1 VKILRIAAL
10 PLTTLAVIVT
20 TAAPAAAAG
29 PVLANE
35 RYKWFYWVGPLLM
48 LGAILFLG
56 ALGLGYYIKVLRP
69 KYRGRPVNK

>member
-10 PLTTLAVIVT
+10 PLTTLAVLVA
-20 TAAPAAAAG
+20 TAAPASAG

-48 LGAILFLG
+48 IGAILFLG
-56 ALGLGYYIKVLRP
+56 ALGVGYYIKVLRP